1 MQTKGIPKQLRI
13 KIRRFMETLYEHKSG
28 FDEQVRKRTFL
39 RCHLYTKNDQFTKTG
54 SGLTK
59 GKHSK
64 RRCFFVQDVLRQL
77 PPAMAQELLHYMYLL
92 RSILVKLRLSGLA
105 RKSQKRF

>member
-1 MQTKGIPKQLRI
+1 
-13 KIRRFMETLYEHKSG
+13 
-28 FDEQVRKRTFL
+28 
-39 RCHLYTKNDQFTKTG
+39 
-54 SGLTK
+54 
-59 GKHSK
+59 
-64 RRCFFVQDVLRQL
+64 VQDVLRQL